1 MSLVWKLLR
10 QHVSVPQF
18 VGFFFANLLGMFI
31 VLFGYQFYRDV
42 LPVFTQ
48 KDSFMKADYVIVSKK
63 IGMATTMSG
72 RSNTFSNSEIDDLTS
87 QPFVRSA
94 GRFISTG
101 YKVDATM
108 SVNGVNILNSEL
120 FFESVPDRF
129 VVVSGADWHYR
140 DGDTTVPIILPRSY
154 LTMYNFGFAQSHSLP
169 KLSDGLVS
177 MIDFNIF
184 INGNGL
190 HDRFKGRVIGFSNR
204 ISSILVPEAF
214 MKWSNSRYAPDAPD
228 EPTRL
233 IMDVNNPADG
243 QFSKYLD
250 SKGYEAENN
259 DANAE
264 KMASFLRL
272 MVFIV
277 VVVGLTISALSFYIL
292 MLSIYLL
299 VQKNSYKLENLLLIG
314 YSPSSVSRPYQLLAT
329 GLNFCVLVLVV
340 VLVLVA
346 RSCYMD
352 VLTLLLPDF
361 SEPSFLPTVLLG
373 LLLFIFV
380 TLVNTVVIRRKI
392 INIWNRKE

>member
-48 KDSFMKADYVIVSKK
+48 NDSFMKADYVIVSKK

-87 QPFVRSA
+87 QPFVQSA
-94 GRFISTG
+94 GRFTSTG

-108 SVNGVNILNSEL
+108 GVNGVNILNSEL

-129 VVVSGADWHYR
+129 VDVSSADWHYR
-140 DGDTTVPIILPRSY
+140 EGDTTVPIILPRSY

-214 MKWSNSRYAPDAPD
+214 MKWSNSRYAPDASD

-264 KMASFLRL
+264 KMTSFLRL

-329 GLNFCVLVLVV
+329 GLNFCVFVLVV

-361 SEPSFLPTVLLG
+361 SEPSLLPTVLLG
-373 LLLFIFV
+373 LLLFLFV